1 MKHHSSNRIHA
12 STPSLNSVTQMNKL
26 ANITKEY
33 RIDIIWLSLIAMTL
47 LSAAIAE
54 KAEPSLTITVVISVI
69 IIVKARMVID
79 HFMELK
85 GASPYI
91 YHLMNAYFYIFPL
104 LAILVWLFP
113 AQLAELTQL
122 SP

>member
-1 MKHHSSNRIHA
+1 
-12 STPSLNSVTQMNKL
+12 MNKL
-26 ANITKEY
+26 ANITKEH

>member
-1 MKHHSSNRIHA
+1 
-12 STPSLNSVTQMNKL
+12 MNKL